1 MGWITLSL
9 RKLVITQRVS
19 ELEHR
24 LTKLSQEQQTLSNS
38 SSYSERAIGVE
49 KSEAY
54 KSIIANYSNSIN
66 SISQNF
72 RNGPVSDIG
81 IAGQYYTDIQS
92 AGLEYLYNKMNTDSI
107 FTAKEQ
113 ALQDEVNRKQT
124 HLELEQEQIETQL
137 EAARAEKEKLDEAI
151 SQDIKSSTIS
161 LV

>member
-9 RKLVITQRVS
+9 RKLVLTQRVS

-38 SSYSERAIGVE
+38 SSYSERVIGVE

-54 KSIIANYSNSIN
+54 KNIIANYSNSIN

-72 RNGPVSDIG
+72 QNGPVTDIG
-81 IAGQYYTDIQS
+81 ITGQYYTDIQS

-113 ALQDEVNRKQT
+113 ALQDEVNQKQT
-124 HLELEQEQIETQL
+124 QLDLEQEQIETQL